1 MVSLLQ
7 LDELTWTKSMAIF
20 GNFKGTT
27 QSDFSIGK
35 NDTGSKISTGTQP
48 SSDISNGDLY
58 IDSSNSTLQV
68 YNGNW
73 VSVGSTLTDLNVDSG
88 TLYVD
93 SSNDTVSVGSTSSN
107 DKLFVN
113 GSLRLGTNPS
123 LKHSGAYLD
132 VQHSNGSA
140 TQLRLRDN
148 SSGSDPIFKI
158 YNANNTSEVFKV
170 QGDTTT
176 FSGNATLT
184 GIDTLRINENGTG
197 LRMTNVGAFDNS
209 GGDFR
214 IFSTSNLILAT
225 DGENGTA
232 VTFDQNTKD
241 AVFQGNV
248 TVNNAYTLPSADG
261 TAGQFLQ
268 TDGSGGVTFS
278 SEFTD
283 LSITG
288 TATYNTVEF
297 QNSNIMKFNQRYT
310 GGSSGSYFS
319 NGEYQKVVTIIPS
332 GASQNYQVVGRMTAQ
347 NAGETHTVYFNA
359 ALRSNTLPD
368 LDWTITYDEEYNGG
382 RYLDPQLWTKE
393 TTTAG
398 FIFAFKTLATIY
410 GSVTIDMEVIPRAS
424 SQKDNVTVNTV
435 VDSEQA
441 SVEAG
446 YTAHDM
452 VLVTRKQGTT
462 LSVKDVSITG
472 NIVPTANVT
481 YDLGTS
487 SNRFKDLYLSG
498 NTINLGTTS
507 ISVTSDNEIDFSD
520 SANTS
525 VKRKLVVDEIELG
538 TGNDKVVL
546 RKGSN
551 GKFEQKAL
559 AKDTNSESAVK
570 VDLDDND
577 TDDLSEGSTNLYYT
591 DARVNTLLATKD
603 SDDTKEGST
612 NLYYTTARANSAID
626 AKLTGDITLGNVTS
640 QSVNTGVVE
649 GVVFQPITD
658 YGSITS
664 TANITIDYGAVN
676 EAGTVPAIGDFEYIS
691 DIFGPTGDSYKVDGL
706 PSAAQ
711 PGQMIYVSDET
722 GGSVMA
728 FSDGSNWRRITDRAV
743 VS

>member
-35 NDTGSKISTGTQP
+35 NDAGSKISTGTQP

-88 TLYVD
+88 TLFVD

-113 GSLRLGTNPS
+113 GSLRLGTNPT
-123 LKHSGAYLD
+123 LKFSGAYLD

-140 TQLRLRDN
+140 TQLRIRDN

-158 YNANNTSEVFKV
+158 YSANNTSEVFKV
-170 QGDTTT
+170 QGETTT

-184 GIDTLRINENGTG
+184 GVDTLRINENGTG

-232 VTFDQNTKD
+232 VTFDQSTKD

-248 TVNNAYTLPSADG
+248 ST
-261 TAGQFLQ
+261 
-268 TDGSGGVTFS
+268 
-278 SEFTD
+278 
-283 LSITG
+283 
-288 TATYNTVEF
+288 
-297 QNSNIMKFNQRYT
+297 
-310 GGSSGSYFS
+310 
-319 NGEYQKVVTIIPS
+319 
-332 GASQNYQVVGRMTAQ
+332 
-347 NAGETHTVYFNA
+347 
-359 ALRSNTLPD
+359 
-368 LDWTITYDEEYNGG
+368 
-382 RYLDPQLWTKE
+382 
-393 TTTAG
+393 
-398 FIFAFKTLATIY
+398 
-410 GSVTIDMEVIPRAS
+410 
-424 SQKDNVTVNTV
+424 
-435 VDSEQA
+435 
-441 SVEAG
+441 
-446 YTAHDM
+446 
-452 VLVTRKQGTT
+452 
-462 LSVKDVSITG
+462 KDVSITG
-472 NIVPTANVT
+472 DIAI
-481 YDLGTS
+481 
-487 SNRFKDLYLSG
+487 SG
-498 NTINLGTTS
+498 NITGAST
-507 ISVTSDNEIDFSD
+507 DN
-520 SANTS
+520 
-525 VKRKLVVDEIELG
+525 
-538 TGNDKVVL
+538 
-546 RKGSN
+546 
-551 GKFEQKAL
+551 
-559 AKDTNSESAVK
+559 
-570 VDLDDND
+570 
-577 TDDLSEGSTNLYYT
+577 LSEGSTNLYYT
-591 DARVNTLLATKD
+591 DAR
-603 SDDTKEGST
+603 
-612 NLYYTTARANSAID
+612 ANSAID
-626 AKLTGDITLGNVTS
+626 AKLVGDITLGNVTS

-722 GGSVMA
+722 GGAVMA
-728 FSDGSNWRRITDRAV
+728 FSDGTNWRRITDRAV